1 MDKAE
6 LTKEMLDAMANVD
19 IRTVDP
25 DTLVDIHDVVVNS
38 ELPRQERLMDFLRQI
53 RNPFCYRHGKYIVKV
68 SYIDTDVT
76 LEDRM
81 IAYIRSKC
89 QG

>member
-1 MDKAE
+1 MNEVEITEELLDKLE
-6 LTKEMLDAMANVD
+6 NVD
-19 IRTVDP
+19 VKTVDP
-25 DTLVDIHDVVVNS
+25 DTLVDIHDVVIDTK
-38 ELPRQERLMDFLRQI
+38 LPQQERLMDFLRQI

-68 SYIDTDVT
+68 SYVDTDAT

>member
-1 MDKAE
+1 MNGVEITEELLDKLE
-6 LTKEMLDAMANVD
+6 NVD
-19 IRTVDP
+19 VKTVDP
-25 DTLVDIHDVVVNS
+25 DTLVDIHDVVIDTK
-38 ELPRQERLMDFLRQI
+38 LPQQERLMDFLRQI

-68 SYIDTDVT
+68 SYVDTDAT

>member
-1 MDKAE
+1 MKETDITEDLLDK
-6 LTKEMLDAMANVD
+6 MANVD
-19 IRTVDP
+19 VRTVDP
-25 DTLVDIHDVVVNS
+25 DTLVDIHDVAVDPQ
-38 ELPRQERLMDFLRQI
+38 LPQQERLMDFLRKI

>member
-1 MDKAE
+1 MKETEITEELLDK
-6 LTKEMLDAMANVD
+6 MANVD

-25 DTLVDIHDVVVNS
+25 DTLVDIHDVVVDPK
-38 ELPRQERLMDFLRQI
+38 LPRQERLMDFLRQI
-53 RNPFCYRHGKYIVKV
+53 RNPFCYRHGKYVVKV

>member
-1 MDKAE
+1 MNGVEITEELLDK
-6 LTKEMLDAMANVD
+6 LANVD
-19 IRTVDP
+19 VRTVDP
-25 DTLVDIHDVVVNS
+25 DTLVDIHDVVIDAKQ
-38 ELPRQERLMDFLRQI
+38 PQQERLMDFLRQI
-53 RNPFCYRHGKYIVKV
+53 RNPFCYRHGKYVVKV
-68 SYIDTDVT
+68 SYVDTDAT